1 MRAQSW
7 RFDWP
12 RFCCYCCRKPN
23 IRYSNL
29 HSPQT
34 LHFNIRDSQQ
44 SNNTRYIKQNQR
56 DERGKRYWNL
66 SVGSVLLTRHVL
78 YPHHVLIYWVRWAWN
93 ISWHCTFLTLR
104 QLTWTHDLTNPSCQ
118 ALKSALWPNVQKR
131 KCPLTSSKLGCTPTF
146 WFSPSSNTQSHALS
160 RCNFKKLFK

>member
-44 SNNTRYIKQNQR
+44 GNNTRYIKQNQR

-66 SVGSVLLTRHVL
+66 SVGAVLLTRHVL

-104 QLTWTHDLTNPSCQ
+104 HVNTWSH
-118 ALKSALWPNVQKR
+118 KSILSSFKIRSVAKR
-131 KCPLTSSKLGCTPTF
+131 AEKKRLLTSSKLGCTPTF